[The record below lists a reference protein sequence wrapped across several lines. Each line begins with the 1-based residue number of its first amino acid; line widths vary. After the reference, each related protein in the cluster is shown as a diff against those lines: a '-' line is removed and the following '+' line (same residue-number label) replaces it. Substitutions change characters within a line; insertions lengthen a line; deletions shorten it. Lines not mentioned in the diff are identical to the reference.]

1 MEDATSSNSTVKS
14 DEGFIEVVG
23 GTLVV
28 LSEGGEP
35 ARDPVPIGPEP
46 CIVGRGDHCH
56 VSIAD
61 SHMSTSHCSLAAT
74 SLGVRI
80 SDQESRN
87 GTFIHQAR
95 IKSGGSVYLTS
106 NGRIRCGHTW
116 MEIRVTGPEHVP
128 ISGAVACGSL
138 IGRSILMR
146 QLFARI
152 ERLAP
157 TRLNILITG
166 ETGTGK
172 ELVAQALHDASGR
185 KGKLV
190 TIDCGSIPPS
200 LAESA
205 LFGHERGSFTGA
217 ISKRVSPFLEAGG
230 GTVFIDELGE
240 LPEELQPK
248 LLRALEA
255 RQIQAVG
262 STRYEPIDVRVIAAT
277 RRDLHV
283 EMNAGRFRND
293 LYFRVAQRCLE
304 LPPLRERREDI
315 PDLVARFL
323 IADLEDPGALSRIDA
338 PEMERLK
345 RYDWPGNVRELR
357 NVVLAAHV
365 ESNGGPIEFGELLN
379 PRKSSIHLSD
389 RVAAT
394 QSFAVQRDALL
405 AAFVRDYFTALH
417 AEARGNVSEMSR
429 RAGLSRGQVRT
440 YLERVGLRE
449 ES

>member
-1 MEDATSSNSTVKS
+1 MQDASGNSTIRS
-14 DEGFIEVVG
+14 DDAFIEVVG

-28 LSEGGEP
+28 LSEAGQP

-56 VSIAD
+56 VSLPD
-61 SHMSTSHCSLAAT
+61 SHMSTSHCSVTAT
-74 SLGVRI
+74 PLGVRI
-80 SDQESRN
+80 TDQESLN

-95 IKSGGSVYLTS
+95 LKSGHSAYLMS
-106 NGRIRCGHTW
+106 NGRVRCGRTW
-116 MEIRVTGPEHVP
+116 MEIRVTGPEHVA
-128 ISGAVACGSL
+128 ISGAIACGPL
-138 IGRSILMR
+138 IGRSTAMR
-146 QLFARI
+146 ELFARI

-172 ELVAQALHDASGR
+172 ELVAQALHELSHR
-185 KGKLV
+185 KGRLV
-190 TIDCGSIPPS
+190 TIDCGAIPPS

-205 LFGHERGSFTGA
+205 LFGHERGAFTGA
-217 ISKRVSPFLEAGG
+217 ISKRVSPFLEATG
-230 GTVFIDELGE
+230 GTIFIDELGE
-240 LPEELQPK
+240 LPDELQPK

-277 RRDLHV
+277 RRDLHA

-293 LYFRVAQRCLE
+293 LYFRVAQRHLE

-323 IADLEDPGALSRIDA
+323 LADLEDPGALSRIDT
-338 PEMERLK
+338 PEMARLK

-357 NVVLAAHV
+357 NIVLAAHV
-365 ESNGGPIEFGELLN
+365 ESSGGPIEFSELLS
-379 PRKSSIHLSD
+379 PRTNVHLGD
-389 RVAAT
+389 RVSASR
-394 QSFAVQRDALL
+394 SFAVQKDELVS
-405 AAFVRDYFTALH
+405 AFVREYFTALH
-417 AEARGNVSEMSR
+417 VETRGNVSAMSR
-429 RAGLSRGQVRT
+429 RSGLSRSQVRT
-440 YLERVGLRE
+440 HLERLGLRE
-449 ES
+449 EES